1 MTRFGRKNV
10 PKRKKTFLTKK
21 HTLIYSIG
29 SCLTK
34 LTTIQF
40 VAILCHGALSKNSK
54 EFTTQPKSH
63 DWKWNHVP
71 ENKKHVCHQ
80 EFLNWSMIDKFD
92 PSSIWEQ
99 SIARCPEQKFT
110 WVHNEAKMKKIGMK
124 AGAREP
130 KIIKLSN
137 FCFSDRTRHNQFS
150 VLLIAKLLI
159 SFVISFS
166 WVRLVPKLYSTH
178 VLCYNKSAVLEL
190 VVTTDSSNDH

>member
-1 MTRFGRKNV
+1 MVPWAKIQRSSQHSQNHTIGNEIMCQRTKN
-10 PKRKKTFLTKK
+10 TFV
-21 HTLIYSIG
+21 TL
-29 SCLTK
+29 
-34 LTTIQF
+34 
-40 VAILCHGALSKNSK
+40 
-54 EFTTQPKSH
+54 
-63 DWKWNHVP
+63 
-71 ENKKHVCHQ
+71 
-80 EFLNWSMIDKFD
+80 LNWSMIDKFD

-166 WVRLVPKLYSTH
+166 WVRLVPKLYSAH